1 MTKNI
6 FSSLNLAYNP
16 FSLATSRQG
25 FYQTESTR
33 LILDEFVHGIET
45 RKGFMVLLG
54 EVGVGKTSLSL
65 QLFAALE
72 EKQVAFAWVFNT
84 VFTKEE
90 LFRAIADDFGLE
102 SNPAFSLLDYQKQL
116 HAFFLQKYEKDEICV
131 IVVDEAHNL
140 SDESME
146 SLRMLTNFETD
157 GQKLVQVVLIG
168 QPELGMKLDQ
178 EHMRQ
183 LRSRVTIYET
193 LPQLNR
199 EELAGYVNFKLAEAG
214 SQIRLEGRPLKR
226 LWDFSRGN
234 LRQAKLVMERVLYG
248 CVAFRSNGITS
259 KIMGAAIAE
268 VLAISAPPVRR
279 QISPFFGGLFSGFA
293 LTLTV
298 IAALVVIPFW
308 KGNGHELNVLDLIGA
323 RMMTPKIAQPP
334 HEPEKKQ
341 KVDAA
346 HPDVPLLK
354 EAKILESYLGMSMQK
369 SLEDA
374 VRLHFPALLGRD
386 LPKGVVMLQMETLP
400 AEPDTAQE
408 WTAFFWRK
416 FVPIGPTWVVFWRPV
431 LHLEDIAPGESRPDV
446 VPLQELL
453 AKQEDFKGPLN
464 GVFGSDV
471 SYALAEFQRR
481 AGLIPTGR
489 PNALTLFQ
497 LRFGISE
504 HSEK

>member
-72 EKQVAFAWVFNT
+72 KEQVAFAWVFNT

-90 LFRAIADDFGLE
+90 LFRAIADDFGLD
-102 SNPAFSLLDYQKQL
+102 STPVFSLLDYQKQL
-116 HAFFLQKYEKDEICV
+116 HAFFLQKYEKDEVCV

-178 EHMRQ
+178 ENMRQ

-214 SQIRLEGRPLKR
+214 SQIRLEGKPLKH

-248 CVAFRSNGITS
+248 CVAFRSPAITS

-279 QISPFFGGLFSGFA
+279 KTSPFFWGLFAGFV
-293 LTLTV
+293 LTLTAF
-298 IAALVVIPFW
+298 AALAVIPFW
-308 KGNGHELNVLDLIGA
+308 EGNGHELNALDIFWG
-323 RMMTPKIAQPP
+323 RMVPPMTASASPESKKIHDQA
-334 HEPEKKQ
+334 
-341 KVDAA
+341 AA
-346 HPDVPLLK
+346 HSDAQLLK
-354 EAKILESYLGMSMQK
+354 EAKILESYLGVSIQK
-369 SLEDA
+369 DLENA
-374 VRLHFPALLGRD
+374 VRLQFPALLWRD
-386 LPKGVVMLQMETLP
+386 LPEGVVVLQMETLP
-400 AEPDTAQE
+400 AEPGTSKD

-416 FVPIGPTWVVFWRPV
+416 FVPVGPTWVVFWRPS
-431 LHLEDIAPGESRPDV
+431 LHLENIVPGERRPDV
-446 VPLQELL
+446 VRLQKIL
-453 AKQEDFKGPLN
+453 AKQGLFKGALD
-464 GVFGSDV
+464 GVFGTHTW
-471 SYALAEFQRR
+471 YALTAFQRR
-481 AGLIPTGR
+481 AGLVPTGQ
-489 PNALTLFQ
+489 PTALTMFRLKFGTSGQ
-497 LRFGISE
+497 L
-504 HSEK
+504 KK

>member
-72 EKQVAFAWVFNT
+72 KQQVAFAWVFNT

-102 SNPAFSLLDYQKQL
+102 TSPSFSLLDYQKQL

-214 SQIRLEGRPLKR
+214 SQIRLEGKPLKQ
-226 LWDFSRGN
+226 LWDLSHGN

-248 CVAFRSNGITS
+248 CVAFRSNVITP
-259 KIMGAAIAE
+259 KIMRTAIAE
-268 VLAISAPPVRR
+268 VLAISA
-279 QISPFFGGLFSGFA
+279 SPGQRDASHFFRGLFAGFA
-293 LTLTV
+293 LILTV
-298 IAALVVIPFW
+298 IATLAVIPFW
-308 KGNGHELNVLDLIGA
+308 ERHGQKLNALEIISGKMMPPLISQASPESKKIPNA
-323 RMMTPKIAQPP
+323 RGVYPTTR
-334 HEPEKKQ
+334 
-341 KVDAA
+341 
-346 HPDVPLLK
+346 LLK
-354 EAKILESYLGMSMQK
+354 DAKVLEAFLGVNIQK
-369 SLEDA
+369 DLEDA
-374 VRLHFPALLGRD
+374 VRLHFPALLWRD
-386 LPKGVVMLQMETLP
+386 LPEGIVMLQMETLP
-400 AEPDTAQE
+400 AEPGSSQE

-416 FVPIGPTWVVFWRPV
+416 FVPTGPSWVVFWRPT
-431 LHLEDIAPGESRPDV
+431 LHLENIALGESQPDV
-446 VPLQELL
+446 VRLQQLL
-453 AKQEDFKGPLN
+453 EQQGIVGGGQD
-464 GVFGSDV
+464 GVFGPPLMD
-471 SYALAEFQRR
+471 ALATFQRR
-481 AGLIPTGR
+481 AGLVPTGR
-489 PNALTLFQ
+489 PSAMTMFQ
-497 LRFGISE
+497 LIFGTTGL
-504 HSEK
+504 SEK

>member
-72 EKQVAFAWVFNT
+72 KEQVAFSWVFNT

-116 HAFFLQKYEKDEICV
+116 HAFFLQKYEKDEVCV

-199 EELAGYVNFKLAEAG
+199 EELAGYVNYKLAEAG
-214 SQIRLEGRPLKR
+214 SQIRLEGKPLKL

-248 CVAFRSNGITS
+248 CVAFRSYGITS

-268 VLAISAPPVRR
+268 VLALSAPPARMR
-279 QISPFFGGLFSGFA
+279 ISPFFWGFVSCFV

-298 IAALVVIPFW
+298 VAALAVIPFW
-308 KGNGHELNVLDLIGA
+308 KGNGRELNALDLIRA
-323 RMMTPKIAQPP
+323 RMMSPVIVQPSQ
-334 HEPEKKQ
+334 EPEKIHN
-341 KVDAA
+341 VAPLHA
-346 HPDVPLLK
+346 DVHILK
-354 EAKILESYLGMSMQK
+354 EAKILESYLGVSIQK

-374 VRLHFPALLGRD
+374 VKLHFPALLWRD

-400 AEPDTAQE
+400 SEPGTSQD

-416 FVPIGPTWVVFWRPV
+416 FVPTGPAWVVFWRPV
-431 LHLEDIAPGESRPDV
+431 LHLDDIAPGESRPEV
-446 VPLQELL
+446 VPLQKLL
-453 AKQEDFKGPLN
+453 EKKGLFKGPLD
-464 GVFGSDV
+464 GVFGPDV
-471 SYALAEFQRR
+471 SYALATFQRR
-481 AGLIPTGR
+481 AGLVPTGR
-489 PNALTLFQ
+489 PSALTMFQ
-497 LRFGISE
+497 LRFGISG
-504 HSEK
+504 HLEK